1 MLQPHQPI
9 YTARPLF
16 DGLHDPVAA
25 ELRAF
30 ILAGPAGDR
39 VHLQIDRFAARAA
52 TVMRELRYERSQKT
66 DRRRRDIAAGGD
78 ARLRALSD
86 NDWRAQLE
94 QTLGGP
100 EELFFEPLKRG
111 IGMAVRSGASTYEIF
126 VFVDNLL
133 DARADDRQQRHYD
146 EQWLDT
152 IIASFRDRD
161 AVADSEIA
169 KLKNNLIR
177 R

>member
-1 MLQPHQPI
+1 M
-9 YTARPLF
+9 
-16 DGLHDPVAA
+16 
-25 ELRAF
+25 RA
-30 ILAGPAGDR
+30 P
-39 VHLQIDRFAARAA
+39 
-52 TVMRELRYERSQKT
+52 
-66 DRRRRDIAAGGD
+66 
-78 ARLRALSD
+78 SD

-100 EELFFEPLKRG
+100 EGFFEPLKRG

-133 DARADDRQQRHYD
+133 DARADDRRRAHYD

-169 KLKNNLIR
+169 RLKNNLIR